1 MKSIG
6 LLFVSL
12 CTALC
17 MAPSLF
23 AQSLIQASIHVS
35 VVADSA
41 QASKT
46 LDPAR
51 GEALVVKVVSTSGS
65 QSGFQTMSLVCP
77 GCSVIPQGC
86 PCDTLKNFNLSGVT
100 RLLANAEVQDSSYR
114 ATNGRKGK
122 HRLLAYYIDPG
133 TFSGRVKDYR
143 NIKKATRFV
152 IDRDHTSY
160 DIKIRIPSLTLA
172 GSMGGRH

>member
-6 LLFVSL
+6 LLFVFL
-12 CTALC
+12 CAVVL
-17 MAPSLF
+17 MAPSLS
-23 AQSLIQASIHVS
+23 AQSMIHASIHVS
-35 VVADSA
+35 VIADSA
-41 QASKT
+41 QASQA
-46 LDPAR
+46 LDPVR
-51 GEALVVKVVSTSGS
+51 GEALVVQVQSTTG
-65 QSGFQTMSLVCP
+65 GHMLLLKCP

-86 PCDTLKNFNLSGVT
+86 PCDTLKHFDFAGVT

-114 ATNGRKGK
+114 ATNGKKGK

-172 GSMGGRH
+172 GNVGGGH